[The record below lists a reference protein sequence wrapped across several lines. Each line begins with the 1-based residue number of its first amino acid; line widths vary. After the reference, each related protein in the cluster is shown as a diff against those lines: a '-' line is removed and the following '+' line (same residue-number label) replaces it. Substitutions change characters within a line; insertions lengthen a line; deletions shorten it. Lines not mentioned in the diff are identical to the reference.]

1 MIPVDFNEL
10 VPNHSYFLEICF
22 SEWSLN
28 NKISR
33 KYRGILESTYI
44 DSFTNQRAR
53 FCQLNY
59 ATHSSEDYPCCPNK
73 MNIYVLNPSN
83 DRYRWRF
90 YRDSYPQFERRLH
103 HEILISALGLP
114 DDVAD
119 KIIQLTKP

>member
-1 MIPVDFNEL
+1 MIPVDFNKL
-10 VPNHSYFLEICF
+10 VPNRTYFLEISF
-22 SEWSLN
+22 TEWSLN
-28 NKISR
+28 NTISR

-44 DSFTNQRAR
+44 DSLTNQRAR

-59 ATHSSEDYPCCPNK
+59 ATHSNQDHHSCPNK

-83 DRYRWRF
+83 NRYRWRF
-90 YRDSYPQFERRLH
+90 YMCSYPHFERRLH
-103 HEILISALGLP
+103 HEILTSALGLP